1 MTDATNSNDMTN
13 DPIVPGADASAG
25 PVRTGNVLS
34 WATDLDDKTIEQAH
48 RTADL
53 DFVHK
58 PLALMPDAHL
68 GMGAT
73 VGSVVATEGS
83 IIPAAVGVDIG
94 CGMVAQKTVFTR
106 DQVDGH
112 LGALHAGIARS
123 VPSGQPK
130 RGKRHAG
137 SHSPKRERSKALD
150 RLIRDAPDV
159 RSDRFNAK
167 KIATQFGTLG
177 GGNHFVELTVDED
190 DRVWVVLHSGS
201 RGPGNLF
208 AQEHIGRARNDMK
221 RVLEQPLDDPDLAH
235 FVQGTPEF
243 AAYID
248 GMLWAQDY
256 ALENRSEMMAA
267 VLRVLAHVMAKAGA
281 LDEPIGE
288 NIADGAQIQCHH
300 NYASCEQHHGVEM
313 WVTRK
318 GAIDASEGKW
328 GIIPGSMATGSFIVS
343 GRGNPA
349 AYRSASHG
357 AGRRLSRTAARKQL
371 SEESLV
377 AAMDGIAWNEDARGL
392 LDEHPDAYKDIG
404 EVMDNQKDLVRIE
417 HRLET
422 ILNYK
427 GA

>member
-1 MTDATNSNDMTN
+1 MTPEEMTETTATQ
-13 DPIVPGADASAG
+13 
-25 PVRTGNVLS
+25 TGNVLS
-34 WATDLDDKTIEQAH
+34 WANDLDEKTMAQAH
-48 RTADL
+48 RTANL
-53 DFVHK
+53 SFVHK

-106 DQVDGH
+106 EHIDAH
-112 LGALHAGIARS
+112 LPKIHAGIAKA

-130 RGKRHAG
+130 RGNRNAG
-137 SHSPKRERSKALD
+137 SRTKMANTKVLD
-150 RLIRDAPDV
+150 RLVREAPEV
-159 RSDRFNAK
+159 KSDKFNAK
-167 KIATQFGTLG
+167 KIASQFGTLG
-177 GGNHFVELTVDED
+177 GGNHFIELTVDD
-190 DRVWVVLHSGS
+190 DDNVWVVLHSGS

-208 AQEHIGRARNDMK
+208 AQEHIGRAKNELK
-221 RVLEQPLDDPDLAH
+221 KVLEQPLEDPELAH

-243 AAYID
+243 DDYIS

-256 ALENRSEMMAA
+256 ALENRAQMMDEVAALLSTLPVDIRGSEHGRSTQ
-267 VLRVLAHVMAKAGA
+267 LRSPQDVCVG
-281 LDEPIGE
+281 PR
-288 NIADGAQIQCHH
+288 IQCHH
-300 NYASCEQHHGVEM
+300 NYASCEHHHGTEM

-318 GAIDASEGKW
+318 GAIDASVGKW

-343 GRGNPA
+343 GLGNPD

-357 AGRRLSRTAARKQL
+357 AGRKLSRTAARKQL
-371 SEESLV
+371 SEASLNE
-377 AAMDGIAWNEDARGL
+377 AMEGIAWNDDARSL

-404 EVMDNQKDLVRIE
+404 EVMDNQKDLVKIE

-427 GA
+427 GT